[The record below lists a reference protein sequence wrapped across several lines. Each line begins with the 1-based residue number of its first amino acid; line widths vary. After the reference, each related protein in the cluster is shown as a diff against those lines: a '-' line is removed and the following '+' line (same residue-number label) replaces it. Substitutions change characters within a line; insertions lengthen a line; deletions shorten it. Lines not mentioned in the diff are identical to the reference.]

1 MKRIGLSIL
10 ALSLLVTIFGSTSY
24 GQNYK
29 IRWKVLGGGG
39 ASATFENGM
48 KLSGTAVQ
56 TAIGD
61 VQTPTYTIAQGFWN
75 KAIAPCRRGDADGN
89 GSSSISDAV
98 YIVNYIFVDGPAPV
112 TSCGGDSDGNGYV
125 NISDAVWLIRYIFL
139 IP

>member
-1 MKRIGLSIL
+1 MKRIGLVVITS
-10 ALSLLVTIFGSTSY
+10 ALLVAIFVSSGHS
-24 GQNYK
+24 QNYK

-39 ASATFENGM
+39 ATATFSNGM
-48 KLSGTAVQ
+48 TLAGTAVQ
-56 TAIGD
+56 TAVGD

-98 YIVNYIFVDGPAPV
+98 YIINYIFVDGPAPI
-112 TSCGGDSDGNGYV
+112 SACGGDGDGNGYV